1 MLDDVLQKLLWLGND
16 CFLYTGPPVIY
27 FNPYEFHFVRP
38 ADIILVEHEHFHHLS
53 WPDIQKVWRP
63 GTAIVTDRSAV
74 RHIKMETIALA
85 PGESVTVK
93 DTLIEAVPA
102 YNLDT
107 SFHPKSK
114 GYLGF
119 IVTVEGLRIYHA
131 GDTDFIP
138 EMWDLKV
145 DIALL
150 PISGLHKM
158 DAAQAAAAALVL
170 RPQVAIPMDYQD
182 IRGDQADPETF
193 RALLAGKVRVEILAR
208 S

>member
-1 MLDDVLQKLLWLGND
+1 MLEEVLQKLMWLGHD
-16 CFLYTGPPVIY
+16 GFLYAGPPVIY
-27 FNPYEFHFVRP
+27 FNPYEFHFIRP
-38 ADIILVEHEHFHHLS
+38 ADIILVGHEHFSHLS
-53 WPDIQKVWRP
+53 WPDIQKIWRP
-63 GTAIVTDRSAV
+63 GTAIVTDRSAAS
-74 RHIKMETIALA
+74 HIQEPTIVLA

-93 DTLIEAVPA
+93 DIRIEAVPA

-107 SFHPKSK
+107 SFHPRSK

-119 IVTVEGLRIYHA
+119 IVTVAGLRIYHA

-138 EMWDLKV
+138 EMRDFTV

-158 DAAQAAAAALVL
+158 DAAQAATAALAL
-170 RPQVAIPMDYQD
+170 KPQVAIPMDYEN
-182 IRGDQADPETF
+182 IRGGQADPETF
-193 RALLAGKVRVEILAR
+193 RSLLAGKVRVEVLAR